1 MERGAAEAVSA
12 EMHRLSNGLTVAV
25 DPLSNAESVAL
36 GVYAMVGSRS
46 EPDHLNGL
54 AHVVE
59 HMVFKGAGSRDT
71 RQIAEAIE
79 DVGGIINAWTARDQ
93 TVFYGRTLAKDAPL
107 LAELIA
113 DFLRAPHLDEEH
125 LEREKTVILS
135 ELGEVI
141 DSPDDLVHD
150 HLFEAAFEGQPLGRS
165 VLGRAETLGSITAED
180 CRNWLRDELIPSRLI
195 LSASGKLDPEEIL
208 AIAERLFGDM
218 EDWPGVPIGR
228 AEFTGGLRNDRR
240 EFEQAH
246 WCLGLPGFAASDP
259 RLPALSLFVQALG
272 GGMSSRLFQEL
283 REERGLAYSVSAWQQ
298 AYGDAGIVALSC
310 AADRNRAVESM
321 HLARAVLADAVETLT
336 DTEVNRARAQLEAG
350 LLMGMESAQGR
361 AEQMARS
368 IEVFGRILPLDELLG
383 RKHFFVAVRPAQPRE
398 IVDER
403 LGKIA
408 VLFVLHHADRAVSLG
423 QALAI
428 GTENHR
434 NVCELRQRRA
444 ERFEDVDLARR
455 VVDVVVAADNVRD
468 VHVQIVH
475 HHAEIVRGH
484 AIGTHDDQVVQL
496 CVLHDDGAF
505 HEVVENYFAIET
517 ILEADHRCHARRRG
531 FALRVLGPPATV
543 VARLLAASALSF
555 AHRIEVFL
563 ARVAM
568 IGLALANQLLRDLG
582 IALETVHLI
591 DGPLVVV
598 EPQPLHRVEDGLR
611 GFLRGALAIR
621 VFDAQDELAAEL
633 AGVRP

>member
-1 MERGAAEAVSA
+1 
-12 EMHRLSNGLTVAV
+12 MHRLPNGMTVAV
-25 DPLSNAESVAL
+25 DPLPGAESVAL

-46 EPDHLNGL
+46 EPEHLNGL

-113 DFLRAPHLDEEH
+113 DFLRAPHLNEDH

-135 ELGEVI
+135 ELGEVT

-165 VLGRAETLGSITAED
+165 VLGRAETLQSITADD

-195 LSASGKLDPEEIL
+195 LSASGKVQPDDVVKL
-208 AIAERLFGDM
+208 AERLFGDL

-228 AEFTGGLRNDRR
+228 AEFTGGVRNDRR

-298 AYGDAGIVALSC
+298 AYGDAGIVAMSC

-321 HLARAVLADAVETLT
+321 HLAREVLADAVENLT
-336 DTEVNRARAQLEAG
+336 DAEVNRARAQLEAG
-350 LLMGMESAQGR
+350 LLMSLESAQGR
-361 AEQMARS
+361 ADQMARS
-368 IEVFGRILPLDELLG
+368 IEVFGRILSLDELLG
-383 RKHFFVAVRPAQPRE
+383 Q
-398 IVDER
+398 
-403 LGKIA
+403 L
-408 VLFVLHHADRAVSLG
+408 
-423 QALAI
+423 
-428 GTENHR
+428 
-434 NVCELRQRRA
+434 
-444 ERFEDVDLARR
+444 R
-455 VVDVVVAADNVRD
+455 VVDAAAARAAGAALLDGRAAVASV
-468 VHVQIVH
+468 
-475 HHAEIVRGH
+475 
-484 AIGTHDDQVVQL
+484 
-496 CVLHDDGAF
+496 GAQ
-505 HEVVENYFAIET
+505 
-517 ILEADHRCHARRRG
+517 
-531 FALRVLGPPATV
+531 
-543 VARLLAASALSF
+543 
-555 AHRIEVFL
+555 
-563 ARVAM
+563 
-568 IGLALANQLLRDLG
+568 LALA
-582 IALETVHLI
+582 A
-591 DGPLVVV
+591 
-598 EPQPLHRVEDGLR
+598 
-611 GFLRGALAIR
+611 
-621 VFDAQDELAAEL
+621 
-633 AGVRP
+633 